1 MELRQLR
8 SFLAVADLRH
18 FRRAAERL
26 HVSQPALS
34 RQIQQLERELGT
46 PLFQRP
52 PGPVVLTEAGRELQ
66 ARARRALDELETART
81 AIGQAA
87 GGGTRGHLALA
98 CFDSASTYLVPE
110 LLTRLVT
117 RYPQVQLSVATLGT
131 RDALRQLREGGV
143 DAAIVTLPVASAD
156 VYVLP
161 LYREQLVVTLPRVH
175 PLTAQSSIRLATL
188 ASERL
193 VTFLAGQNNTRRL
206 IDDAFAEA
214 GCTPSAVIELESVQ
228 AIKDAVR
235 SGLGVAIL
243 GDLTLTGSARDSGV
257 QARPLAPPR
266 YREIGLVTRS
276 SRQTHSL
283 LAPLVGLLRETA
295 TALELADLQQT
306 TPSES

>member
-8 SFLAVADLRH
+8 SFLAVADVRH
-18 FRRAAERL
+18 FRRAAARL

-46 PLFQRP
+46 PLFPRP

-81 AIGQAA
+81 TIGQA
-87 GGGTRGHLALA
+87 GGGPHGHLALA

-156 VYVLP
+156 LDVLA
-161 LYREQLVVTLPRVH
+161 LYGEQLVVALPRAH

-188 ASERL
+188 APERL
-193 VTFLAGQNNTRRL
+193 LTFLAGQNNTRRL

-243 GDLTLTGSARDSGV
+243 GELTLTGSARDRGV
-257 QARPLAPPR
+257 LARPLAPPR
-266 YREIGLVTRS
+266 YRGVGLATRS
-276 SRQTHSL
+276 SRQTQPL
-283 LAPLVGLLRETA
+283 LALLVGLLRETA
-295 TALELADLQQT
+295 TALELVDLQQT
-306 TPSES
+306 TSSET

>member
-1 MELRQLR
+1 MEIRQLR

-18 FRRAAERL
+18 FRRAAARL

-46 PLFQRP
+46 ALFQRP

-66 ARARRALDELETART
+66 ARARRALDELENART
-81 AIGQAA
+81 TIVQA
-87 GGGTRGHLALA
+87 GGGPHGHLALA

-156 VYVLP
+156 LDVLP
-161 LYREQLVVTLPRVH
+161 LYREQLVVALPRVH

-188 ASERL
+188 APERL

-243 GDLTLTGSARDSGV
+243 GEMTLTGSARDRGV
-257 QARPLAPPR
+257 LARPLAPPQ
-266 YREIGLVTRS
+266 YREVGLATCS
-276 SRQTHSL
+276 SRRTHPL
-283 LAPLVGLLRETA
+283 LAPLAGLLRKTV

-306 TPSES
+306 TSSET

>member
-18 FRRAAERL
+18 FRRAAARL
-26 HVSQPALS
+26 HVSQPAVS

-46 PLFQRP
+46 ALFQRP

-66 ARARRALDELETART
+66 ARARRALDELEIARAT
-81 AIGQAA
+81 IVQA
-87 GGGTRGHLALA
+87 GGGPHGHLALA

-156 VYVLP
+156 LDVLP
-161 LYREQLVVTLPRVH
+161 LYREQLVVALPRVH
-175 PLTAQSSIRLATL
+175 PLTAQSSIRLPTL
-188 ASERL
+188 APERL

-243 GDLTLTGSARDSGV
+243 GEMTLTGSARERGV
-257 QARPLAPPR
+257 TVRPLAPPQ
-266 YREIGLVTRS
+266 YREVGLATRS
-276 SRQTHSL
+276 SRQTHPL
-283 LAPLVGLLRETA
+283 LAPLAGLLRKTV

-306 TPSES
+306 TSSET